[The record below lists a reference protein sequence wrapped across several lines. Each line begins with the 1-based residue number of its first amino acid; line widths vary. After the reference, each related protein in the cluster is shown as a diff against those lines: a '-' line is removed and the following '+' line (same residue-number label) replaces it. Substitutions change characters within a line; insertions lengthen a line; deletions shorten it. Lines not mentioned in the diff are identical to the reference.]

1 MSAIVAAAV
10 DELAAALAAARG
22 SLRAGDAG
30 EACVSEALL
39 IEAEQLAAT
48 AASLLRARRSQLME
62 PSAPLEVAREVSE
75 RIDAAILR

>member
-22 SLRAGDAG
+22 SLHASDAGDG
-30 EACVSEALL
+30 CVSEALL

-48 AASLLRARRSQLME
+48 AASLLRARRGQLME
-62 PSAPLEVAREVSE
+62 AGAPLEVAREVSE
-75 RIDAAILR
+75 RIDAAMLR